1 MLLYE
6 NTGGVTAC
14 SNLCYDC
21 VLATS
26 TAGLALPATLSGERP
41 VAGVPAGAPAPR
53 RSSGAPPVREGPV
66 TPSREGW
73 LTSRTWKGQDRA
85 GEQRAAHR
93 RLPADMR
100 PGVRSAAQRVA
111 GGAPQPDRLRRPGR
125 SSSRRLRCCRKVA
138 PPLLHDRPLRLRP
151 DGAPPP
157 AATMTA
163 AAAPAVGKK
172 DLACCRRE
180 PTARAEEHSPEAA
193 CVTCSCRSRR
203 WATSYGK

>member
-1 MLLYE
+1 MLLAPCSGSARPSGSAWPSRAFPKSI
-6 NTGGVTAC
+6 GGVGEPLRHNQPSGPSEFELGRGLPQELGRA
-14 SNLCYDC
+14 SIMEESS
-21 VLATS
+21 VLRIADGQQD
-26 TAGLALPATLSGERP
+26 AARRAQRR
-41 VAGVPAGAPAPR
+41 PAP
-53 RSSGAPPVREGPV
+53 
-66 TPSREGW
+66 
-73 LTSRTWKGQDRA
+73 
-85 GEQRAAHR
+85 
-93 RLPADMR
+93 
-100 PGVRSAAQRVA
+100 

-151 DGAPPP
+151 DGAPPA

>member
-1 MLLYE
+1 M
-6 NTGGVTAC
+6 
-14 SNLCYDC
+14 
-21 VLATS
+21 
-26 TAGLALPATLSGERP
+26 
-41 VAGVPAGAPAPR
+41 
-53 RSSGAPPVREGPV
+53 
-66 TPSREGW
+66 
-73 LTSRTWKGQDRA
+73 TSRTWKGRDRA

-93 RLPADMR
+93 RRPADTR

-151 DGAPPP
+151 DGAPPA

-203 WATSYGK
+203 WATFKIVRQVIRGLCRAAPAGTHRDAGPAAGKASTQRSRRHSCRLSSSVTVRATSPLLGVCGNACLLALLTPQQMM